1 MALVAYVVSK
11 LQTVKV
17 MVRQISEWPRFIAPF
32 YGQHVKGSQTLVKSP
47 WEYFYQII
55 FSLWENLT
63 WKTSQLVIFE
73 LLRVFVKPLTPNDK
87 YSLCIIWNLPELIQM
102 LLSKKKFLI
111 FFTFLEICIK
121 L

>member
-47 WEYFYQII
+47 
-55 FSLWENLT
+55 
-63 WKTSQLVIFE
+63 
-73 LLRVFVKPLTPNDK
+73 
-87 YSLCIIWNLPELIQM
+87 
-102 LLSKKKFLI
+102 
-111 FFTFLEICIK
+111 
-121 L
+121 